1 MRILEKAGIWGVLL
15 LLALIWGSS
24 FILIK
29 KALIALPSP
38 IMAGY
43 RIFFASSVLM
53 PIGWQ
58 RLSSLKTR
66 DWRGITIVA
75 FAGSGIPAFLFA
87 YAQQDIPSAIAGCL
101 NSLTPLFTL
110 LIGFLLFGRGMHIYK
125 IAGTAIGLTGA
136 LLLLGMHHG
145 ISLDYPLLPV
155 IFILIACMGY
165 GLSTNTIKYLCG
177 HLHPITISSVS
188 MVILGPLAILFLCSE
203 RAWEPV
209 LNHPHGLLSLGCV
222 ALLGIL
228 STALANVIFMWLNH
242 QTGPVFSS
250 SVTYFIPVIAF
261 FWGVLDGEILD
272 VSKLAGLLLI
282 IFSIF
287 LISRV
292 KEG

>member
-1 MRILEKAGIWGVLL
+1 MKILEKAGVLIVL
-15 LLALIWGSS
+15 PLLALIWGSS

-43 RIFFASSVLM
+43 RILFASAILM

-58 RLSSLKTR
+58 RLAALKTK
-66 DWRGITIVA
+66 DWRGISIVA

-87 YAQQDIPSAIAGCL
+87 YAQRDIPSAIAGCL

-110 LIGFLLFGRGMHIYK
+110 LIGFLLFGRGMHSYK
-125 IAGTAIGLTGA
+125 TTGIALGLIGA
-136 LLLLGMHHG
+136 VLLLGMHHG
-145 ISLDYPLLPV
+145 ISTDYPLLSV
-155 IFILIACMGY
+155 ILILIACMGY

-177 HLHPITISSVS
+177 HLDPITISSVS
-188 MVILGPLAILFLCSE
+188 MVILGPLAILFLYSQ
-203 RAWEPV
+203 RAWAPV
-209 LNHPHGLLSLGCV
+209 LDHPHGLPSLGYA

-228 STALANVIFMWLNH
+228 NTALANVIFMWLNH

-261 FWGVLDGEILD
+261 FWGILDGESLD
-272 VSKLAGLLLI
+272 ISKLAGLLLI
-282 IFSIF
+282 ILGIF
-287 LISRV
+287 IISRV
-292 KEG
+292 KEE